1 MSRFAARVL
10 VSGALAAIGSALAA
24 VVTSRLENGDAA
36 RPLNAV
42 AHIYD
47 GGPPRAASGPRNRNT
62 ALGLALHTAASI
74 WWALL
79 FEGVFGRRARRNVAS
94 ATTCGAAVAATA
106 YVVDYYVVSRRFR
119 PGFEA
124 YLSSRAMLAVYAA
137 LALGFA
143 VAASATR
150 RR

>member
-1 MSRFAARVL
+1 VNRFAARVL
-10 VSGALAAIGSALAA
+10 VSGALATISSALAA
-24 VVTSRLENGDAA
+24 VATSRLENGHAA
-36 RPLNAV
+36 RPLNAI

-62 ALGLALHTAASI
+62 ALGLALHTAASL

-79 FEGVFGRRARRNVAS
+79 FEGVFGTRARRSVAG
-94 ATTCGAAVAATA
+94 AATCGAAVSTTA
-106 YVVDYYVVSRRFR
+106 YVVDYYVVSPRFR

-124 YLSSRAMLAVYAA
+124 YLSSRAMLAVYSA

-143 VAASATR
+143 IAASATR